1 MSTRRKTTATTGTKS
16 TTSPRKS
23 TKAPVSSTPR
33 SSTRSS
39 TGKTAS
45 TAAKSAAS
53 KPASSA
59 AKATVVTDTTPTTT
73 APMMKKKEL
82 LNLVVERSGV
92 RKKYAKP
99 TVEAMMAVLG
109 EAISE
114 GRDLNLP
121 PMGKIKQQRTKDA
134 SNVRVTVAKI
144 RQNKPG
150 TGAASDRAESGE
162 EKPKPGVAEA
172 AE

>member
-1 MSTRRKTTATTGTKS
+1 MSTRSKTTATTRTKS
-16 TTSPRKS
+16 TTNRRES
-23 TKAPVSSTPR
+23 TKAPM
-33 SSTRSS
+33 SSTR
-39 TGKTAS
+39 KTV
-45 TAAKSAAS
+45 
-53 KPASSA
+53 SSA
-59 AKATVVTDTTPTTT
+59 AKSGASKSASSASNSAPSVTKATIVTDAAPTMT

-92 RKKYAKP
+92 RKKFAKP

-109 EAISE
+109 EAIAE

-144 RQNKPG
+144 RQSKPDS
-150 TGAASDRAESGE
+150 AVESDTDASGE
-162 EKPKPGVAEA
+162 EKQNPGVAEA